1 MPLGEQS
8 GRLTQFVIGIQQN
21 KFSRLFYGFSIGPAA
36 ISAVKNKSFDH
47 LFSKQSSKQM
57 YTIFSCNK
65 KQNTNC

>member
-21 KFSRLFYGFSIGPAA
+21 EFSRLFYGFSIGPAA
-36 ISAVKNKSFDH
+36 ISAVMNKSFDH

-57 YTIFSCNK
+57 
-65 KQNTNC
+65 